1 MDSIE
6 NKKNFGKVI
15 FENYKNRKCKGR
27 KKYGKLQRKT
37 FGKLKK
43 S

>member
-27 KKYGKLQRKT
+27 KKIWKT
-37 FGKLKK
+37 IEKNIWKA
-43 S
+43 